1 MKNKLAIIAVITL
14 IVFSMCFSITA
25 LGGDYDTPIIPLPSG
40 STTQNED
47 TSSESTGDDWE
58 TPPSD
63 VKVVV
68 DINKCSFSAIAN
80 RVYSGKA
87 QTPALTVKYGEIT
100 WEEYVKAALLSMVA
114 GRCTLEKLTVSI
126 HTLFRNGW
134 PNIMNKDW
142 QLTPLY
148 VCQIR
153 RRF

>member
-1 MKNKLAIIAVITL
+1 MNKKYI
-14 IVFSMCFSITA
+14 SITVFVLVFTLSFIA
-25 LGGDYDTPIIPLPSG
+25 YGNETPIIPLPSG

-126 HTLFRNGW
+126 HTLFRNGC
-134 PNIMNKDW
+134 PIIMNKDW

>member
-14 IVFSMCFSITA
+14 IVFSMCFSITV
-25 LGGDYDTPIIPLPSG
+25 LGGDYDTPIIPVPGNSASQGGNL
-40 STTQNED
+40 ED
-47 TSSESTGDDWE
+47 STGDDWE

-126 HTLFRNGW
+126 HTLFRNGC
-134 PNIMNKDW
+134 PIIMNKDW